1 MKLLFDL
8 LPIVL
13 FFAVYKIYD
22 DFYLA
27 TGVIIVATAVQ
38 VGWTWWRHG
47 KVERMPLIALA
58 LLVVFGGITL
68 ILHDEVFLKWKVS
81 VVNWLF
87 GLVFLGSQF
96 IGKKPLIQR
105 MMDAQI
111 SLPPPIWRRLNMAWV
126 IFFLAMGMLNLYVMY
141 QFDTDTWV
149 DFKLYGLLG
158 LTLVFVVAQGFYL
171 ARHMEVIEA
180 ESPSTKPQGEND

>member
-1 MKLLFDL
+1 MKLLFDF

-27 TGVIIVATAVQ
+27 TGVIIIATALQ
-38 VGWTWWRHG
+38 VGWMWWRHG

-68 ILHDEVFLKWKVS
+68 LLHDEMFLKWKVT

-87 GLVFLGSQF
+87 GAVFLGSQF
-96 IGKKPLIQR
+96 IGQKPLIER
-105 MMDAQI
+105 MMGSQI
-111 SLPPPIWRRLNMAWV
+111 SLPGGVWRRLNFAWV
-126 IFFLAMGMLNLYVMY
+126 AFFLSMGVINLYVMY

-149 DFKLYGLLG
+149 NFKLYGLLG
-158 LTLVFVVAQGFYL
+158 MTLVFVVAQGVYL
-171 ARHMEVIEA
+171 ARHMDVEP
-180 ESPSTKPQGEND
+180 ESVSNKPQRENE

>member
-1 MKLLFDL
+1 MKLLFDF

-27 TGVIIVATAVQ
+27 TGVIIIATAVQ
-38 VGWTWWRHG
+38 VGWMWWRHG
-47 KVERMPLIALA
+47 KVERMPLIALG

-68 ILHDEVFLKWKVS
+68 LLQDEMFLKWKVT

-87 GLVFLGSQF
+87 GIVFLGSQL
-96 IGKKPLIQR
+96 IGQKPLIQR
-105 MMDAQI
+105 MMDSQI
-111 SLPPPIWRRLNMAWV
+111 NLPDRVWRRLNLAWV
-126 IFFLAMGMLNLYVMY
+126 VFFLAMGVINLYVMY

-149 DFKLYGLLG
+149 SFKFYGLLG
-158 LTLVFVVAQGFYL
+158 LTLVFVLAQGFYL
-171 ARHMEVIEA
+171 ARHMELEPDA
-180 ESPSTKPQGEND
+180 SQGNPEKD